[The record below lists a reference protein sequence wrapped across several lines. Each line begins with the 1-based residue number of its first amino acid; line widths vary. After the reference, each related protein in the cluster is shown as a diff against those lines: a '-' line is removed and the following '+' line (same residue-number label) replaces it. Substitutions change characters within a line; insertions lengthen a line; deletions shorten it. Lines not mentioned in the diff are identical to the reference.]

1 MDTFSGMLFIVYSIF
16 FHRLTSLKITKFLSF
31 LQIHNYLFLYFRLYF
46 LYFFLILSI
55 LVDRY
60 ISIAFSL
67 TSSSVSP
74 YENRSRYSSPVKE
87 YPIPVTVPFVLETEY
102 IYIILRPR
110 NLIFFNNLA
119 FIILLLYLFYVY
131 NF

>member
-1 MDTFSGMLFIVYSIF
+1 MFANTYLICYIAKMI
-16 FHRLTSLKITKFLSF
+16 HCFL
-31 LQIHNYLFLYFRLYF
+31 IHIYLFLYFRLYF

-110 NLIFFNNLA
+110 NLIFFNNPA